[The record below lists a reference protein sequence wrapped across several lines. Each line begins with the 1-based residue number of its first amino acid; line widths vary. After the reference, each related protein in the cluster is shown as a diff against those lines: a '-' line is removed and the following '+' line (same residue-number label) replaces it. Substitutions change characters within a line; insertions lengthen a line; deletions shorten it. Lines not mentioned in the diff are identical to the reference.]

1 MANNVLFF
9 VREIDDIEE
18 NIKSNVNLA
27 KKFIE
32 IDKNNEIDESARTLL
47 DDLKY
52 KKIPAKLPESNI
64 FKFNVVISFFFC
76 LKNCLSIRKIIP

>member
-1 MANNVLFF
+1 MLFF

-52 KKIPAKLPESNI
+52 KKIPAKLPENNI
-64 FKFNVVISFFFC
+64 FKFNVVISFFLFV
-76 LKNCLSIRKIIP
+76 

>member
-1 MANNVLFF
+1 MLFF
-9 VREIDDIEE
+9 VREIDDLEE

-64 FKFNVVISFFFC
+64 FKFNVLISFFFLC
-76 LKNCLSIRKIIP
+76 LKIFIHLKNYLL